1 MKDFFNKPANLEDA
15 AKCCHSILEDLTI
28 NSPKPRVAK
37 KIIFTFLKIMIQNK
51 TKISKLLDKKAGD
64 KLLDKIP
71 IEYLVEIFE
80 LYDLKLNK
88 KE

>member
-1 MKDFFNKPANLEDA
+1 
-15 AKCCHSILEDLTI
+15 
-28 NSPKPRVAK
+28 
-37 KIIFTFLKIMIQNK
+37 MIQNK

-64 KLLDKIP
+64 KLLDNVP
-71 IEYLVEIFE
+71 IEYLVEIVE